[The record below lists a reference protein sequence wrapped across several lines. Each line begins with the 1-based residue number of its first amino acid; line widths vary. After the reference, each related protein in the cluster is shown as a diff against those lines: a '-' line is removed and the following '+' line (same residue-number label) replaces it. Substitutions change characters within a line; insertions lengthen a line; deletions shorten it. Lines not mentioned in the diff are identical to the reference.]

1 MNASLAQPL
10 LKDLIA
16 HELLLEG
23 SEHGAGSG
31 NRRQA
36 QPTPSEGDS
45 PAVPNALRAVFISD
59 IHLGTAGCQAEAL
72 LAFLRDYEAD
82 TIYLVGDIV
91 DAWALKRR
99 WFWPQAHND
108 VIQKLLRKA
117 RKGTRVVYI
126 PGNHDEAARQFG
138 GLAFGG
144 IEVVTETVHVTAD
157 GRRLWVVHGD
167 EFDGVMRHARWLAH
181 LGDRAYTVT
190 LWLNRHYNRLRH
202 HLGQPYWSLSQYL
215 KHKVKNAV
223 SFISNFEQAL
233 AGEARRRGFDGV
245 VCGHI
250 HRSAIHDLDGIL
262 YCNDGDWVESLTALV
277 ETHAGEL
284 QILHCKP
291 GSQPGEEFEILD
303 RRALM
308 IPA

>member
-1 MNASLAQPL
+1 MNAPLAQPL
-10 LKDLIA
+10 LKDFVA
-16 HELLLEG
+16 RELLFANGQQSSSVG
-23 SEHGAGSG
+23 SFSE
-31 NRRQA
+31 
-36 QPTPSEGDS
+36 PPPPSRAEDNDP
-45 PAVPNALRAVFISD
+45 PASKSLRAVFVSD
-59 IHLGTAGCQAEAL
+59 VHLGTAGCQADAL
-72 LAFLRDYEAD
+72 LAFLRDHDAD

-126 PGNHDEAARQFG
+126 PGNHDESARQFG

-181 LGDRAYTVT
+181 LGDRAYTFT

-202 HLGQPYWSLSQYL
+202 HLGKPYWSLSQYL

-250 HRSAIHDLDGIL
+250 HRSAIHDVDGTL
-262 YCNDGDWVESLTALV
+262 Y
-277 ETHAGEL
+277 
-284 QILHCKP
+284 
-291 GSQPGEEFEILD
+291 
-303 RRALM
+303 
-308 IPA
+308 

>member
-1 MNASLAQPL
+1 MNAPLAQPL

-23 SEHGAGSG
+23 SEHGARTE
-31 NRRQA
+31 NRRQV
-36 QPTPSEGDS
+36 QPTPSEGDG
-45 PAVPNALRAVFISD
+45 PAVPNALRAVFVSD

-72 LAFLRDYEAD
+72 LAFLRDHEAD

-291 GSQPGEEFEILD
+291 GSQNGEEFEILE
-303 RRALM
+303 RRALLV
-308 IPA
+308 PA

>member
-1 MNASLAQPL
+1 MNAPLAQPL

-23 SEHGAGSG
+23 SEYGARSG
-31 NRRQA
+31 HKRQV
-36 QPTPSEGDS
+36 QPTPSEGDR
-45 PAVPNALRAVFISD
+45 PAAPNALRAIFVSD

-126 PGNHDEAARQFG
+126 PGNHDEAARQFC

-233 AGEARRRGFDGV
+233 ATEARRRGFDGV

-277 ETHAGEL
+277 ETHEGEL

-291 GSQPGEEFEILD
+291 GSQSGEEFEILE
-303 RRALM
+303 RRALLV
-308 IPA
+308 PA

>member
-1 MNASLAQPL
+1 MNAPLAQPL

-23 SEHGAGSG
+23 SEYGARSG
-31 NRRQA
+31 NRREV
-36 QPTPSEGDS
+36 QPTPSEGDR
-45 PAVPNALRAVFISD
+45 PTAPNALRAVFVSD

-291 GSQPGEEFEILD
+291 GSQSGEEFEILQ
-303 RRALM
+303 RKALL